1 MALEQTEYTRVVDR
15 LLGGIQK
22 FRCDRHFTILR
33 ANRGLTNLLGYSDRE
48 MEQRFQNRYMELVYP
63 ADRQKLQGQFRQQR
77 NTGRVLELEYRLV
90 AKDGRI
96 VWVSERCMPAQEA
109 GEEVAYSILLDI
121 TRSKQAERWS
131 SRLSLERH
139 NIITNQTNDII
150 FEWDIQKDELFFS
163 SNWEKQY
170 GYPPIQRHVRT
181 EILKASHLHPDDI
194 PVFTGPDGRHDGRGP
209 L

>member
-1 MALEQTEYTRVVDR
+1 
-15 LLGGIQK
+15 
-22 FRCDRHFTILR
+22 
-33 ANRGLTNLLGYSDRE
+33 
-48 MEQRFQNRYMELVYP
+48 
-63 ADRQKLQGQFRQQR
+63 
-77 NTGRVLELEYRLV
+77 
-90 AKDGRI
+90 
-96 VWVSERCMPAQEA
+96 MPAQEA

-121 TRSKQAERWS
+121 TRSKQAEEEL
-131 SRLSLERH
+131 RLSLERH

-194 PVFTGPDGRHDGRGP
+194 PVFTGLMDAMTAGVPYKEPEFHRRRGGEIPLAPGPGHRPVRCGRQAVQSGGGDAGYRFPETDLGGAGGPGDAGRADRP